1 MSLFRKYEDNKGESQ
16 VEESF
21 LPRNTLFND
30 TGLSQTSP
38 SQNVVLGRANSNLFR
53 SRQEQDEE
61 RINNFLDSAGGRI
74 HIDKERRLS
83 QSNPIFSPGDLRDN
97 PTRSILPRKVATN
110 SGLAGSGIFNDKFG
124 LTNISQNEGYSKYF
138 KSEDSKLKYLYNNFT
153 NNKINPESR
162 IPQEESSATN
172 NAVTGF
178 LDTVAGFTQELSS
191 GVSELLG
198 FKGPTKDELYSYN
211 GGPGA
216 DKGIGLTTVY
226 RYDPLANTPFKYKDN
241 FKVKSS
247 ISGYYNTDPSNF
259 SEMERRPLHNKVPT
273 GFKSIQN
280 NTITDRNNKWDLLS
294 LSEADIDSNLEKD
307 LIDFKLEII
316 DLEEGTK
323 SYYLYFKAFIDN
335 FSDNFKPN
343 YDTLQYPGN
352 PTGKIFKYQDFSRS
366 LSVNFKVAIFSEK
379 ERDNVYKKLNR
390 LASTTLPTFTEEAVR
405 STITKLTV
413 GNWCKRLPGVVDS
426 ISFPNL
432 VEYPWDIDSETP
444 MIVNINME
452 YKYSST
458 YGDQDIIIGSSPA
471 IETKL
476 FGQDVPFFAFSPD
489 LFNETT
495 FTSDT
500 LT

>member
-1 MSLFRKYEDNKGESQ
+1 MSLFNKYKDNKGEPQ
-16 VEESF
+16 VEGSVI
-21 LPRNTLFND
+21 PRNTLFND
-30 TGLSQTSP
+30 TGLSQTAP

-53 SRQEQDEE
+53 SRQEQDVE
-61 RINNFLDSAGGRI
+61 RINNFLDSAGGKI

-83 QSNPIFSPGDLRDN
+83 KSNPIFSPGDLQDN

-124 LTNISQNEGYSKYF
+124 GLTSISQNEGYSKYF
-138 KSEDSKLKYLYNNFT
+138 KSENSKLKYLYD
-153 NNKINPESR
+153 NKTSDSLKVIPPS
-162 IPQEESSATN
+162 PQEENNATN
-172 NAVTGF
+172 NAVTNVF
-178 LDTVAGFTQELSS
+178 DVIAGFTQELSS

-198 FKGPTKDELYSYN
+198 FKGPTKEELYSYN

-216 DKGIGLTTVY
+216 DKGIGLTTIY
-226 RYDPLANTPFKYKDN
+226 RYDPLANPRFNYKNN
-241 FKVKSS
+241 FPVSQS

-259 SEMERRPLHNKVPT
+259 PEIRKRPVHNKVPT
-273 GFKSIQN
+273 GFRSIQN
-280 NTITDRNNKWDLLS
+280 IDTDKNNKWDPDSLL
-294 LSEADIDSNLEKD
+294 EVDIDSNLQKD

-323 SYYLYFKAFIDN
+323 SYYLYFKAFLDS
-335 FSDNFKPN
+335 FSDNFKA
-343 YDTLQYPGN
+343 DHDSLQYPGN
-352 PTGKIFKYQDFSRS
+352 PAGKIFKYKDFNRN
-366 LSVNFKVAIFSEK
+366 LTINFKVAIFSKE

-413 GNWCKRLPGVVDS
+413 GNWCKRLPGVVTNID
-426 ISFPNL
+426 FPNL

-444 MIVNINME
+444 MIVNINMG

-471 IETKL
+471 IGTKL
-476 FGQDVPFFAFSPD
+476 FGQDAA
-489 LFNETT
+489 
-495 FTSDT
+495 
-500 LT
+500 

>member
-16 VEESF
+16 VEGSVV
-21 LPRNTLFND
+21 PRNTLFNN
-30 TGLSQTSP
+30 TGLSQSSP

-83 QSNPIFSPGDLRDN
+83 QSNPIFDPGDPRGN

-124 LTNISQNEGYSKYF
+124 LTNISQNEGYSKYLNS
-138 KSEDSKLKYLYNNFT
+138 KDSKLTYLYDNFT

-162 IPQEESSATN
+162 TPQEESNATN
-172 NAVTGF
+172 NAVTDF
-178 LDTVAGFTQELSS
+178 LDTVSGFTQELSS

-198 FKGPTKDELYSYN
+198 FKGPTKEELYSYN

-226 RYDPLANTPFKYKDN
+226 RYDPLANKTFKYKNN
-241 FKVKSS
+241 FKVKPN
-247 ISGYYNTDPSNF
+247 ISGYYDTKNS
-259 SEMERRPLHNKVPT
+259 KVQT
-273 GFKSIQN
+273 EFKSQYSTKTFAN
-280 NTITDRNNKWDLLS
+280 RNNIFDPNSGNEVASPLS
-294 LSEADIDSNLEKD
+294 IDFPEKD

-335 FSDNFKPN
+335 FSDTFKPN
-343 YDTLQYPGN
+343 YETLQYPGN
-352 PTGKIFKYQDFSRS
+352 PAGKIFKYQDFSRS

-426 ISFPNL
+426 ISFLNL

-444 MIVNINME
+444 MIVNINMD

-476 FGQDVPFFAFSPD
+476 FGQDAA
-489 LFNETT
+489 
-495 FTSDT
+495 
-500 LT
+500 

>member
-16 VEESF
+16 VEGSVI
-21 LPRNTLFND
+21 PRNTLFND

-74 HIDKERRLS
+74 HIDKERKLS

-124 LTNISQNEGYSKYF
+124 LTNISQNEGYSKYL
-138 KSEDSKLKYLYNNFT
+138 KSEDSKLTYLYNNFT

-162 IPQEESSATN
+162 RAQEESNATD

-247 ISGYYNTDPSNF
+247 ISGYYDTKNP
-259 SEMERRPLHNKVPT
+259 KVQT
-273 GFKSIQN
+273 EFKSRYFTKPFAN
-280 NTITDRNNKWDLLS
+280 RNNIFNPNSGNEVVSS
-294 LSEADIDSNLEKD
+294 LSSEFAAKD

-335 FSDNFKPN
+335 LTDGFKAN
-343 YDTLQYPGN
+343 HEVLQYPGN
-352 PTGKIFKYQDFSRS
+352 PAGKIFKYQDFNRD
-366 LSVNFKVAIFSEK
+366 LTVNFKVAIFSKE

-413 GNWCKRLPGVVDS
+413 GNWCKRLPGVVTSVD
-426 ISFPNL
+426 FPNL

-444 MIVNINME
+444 MVVNINMG

-476 FGQDVPFFAFSPD
+476 FGQDAA
-489 LFNETT
+489 
-495 FTSDT
+495 
-500 LT
+500 

>member
-16 VEESF
+16 VEGSF

-124 LTNISQNEGYSKYF
+124 LTNISQNEGYSKYL
-138 KSEDSKLKYLYNNFT
+138 KSKDSKLKYLYDNKT
-153 NNKINPESR
+153 NDSLKVTPSS
-162 IPQEESSATN
+162 PQEEN
-172 NAVTGF
+172 NNF
-178 LDTVAGFTQELSS
+178 LDTITGLTRELSS

-216 DKGIGLTTVY
+216 DKGIGLTTIY
-226 RYDPLANTPFKYKDN
+226 RYDPLANNKATYSTN
-241 FKVKSS
+241 FPLKSN
-247 ISGYYNTDPSNF
+247 ISGYYNTDLSSFP
-259 SEMERRPLHNKVPT
+259 EIRRRPIHNKVPT
-273 GFKSIQN
+273 GFRSIL
-280 NTITDRNNKWDLLS
+280 NTTTDRNNKWDPLS
-294 LSEADIDSNLEKD
+294 LSEVDIDPNLQKD

-413 GNWCKRLPGVVDS
+413 GNWCKRLPGVVTSVD
-426 ISFPNL
+426 FPNL

-444 MIVNINME
+444 MVVNINMG

-476 FGQDVPFFAFSPD
+476 FGQDAA
-489 LFNETT
+489 
-495 FTSDT
+495 
-500 LT
+500 